1 MQALNLFISH
11 GALHDSAARYPPP
24 RCSPGKRKKE
34 KEIIR
39 RWIEEPNPCSSV
51 FLIQG
56 RPGVEKT
63 AFMQAIAEQL
73 QAENRHPYACFF
85 FNRGV
90 VGCDNMDQ
98 LFSTLAYQLA
108 INMPSMREHI
118 EQAMMEDPAL
128 PMRSAATQLQKLIID
143 PFKLLPPPRSSLI
156 LIIDGLDE
164 CEKEECQ
171 DAFLGLISQ
180 VLEDPAVTFRFLI
193 SGLQGHE
200 RMGGTGGSLVLDH
213 DSKTTVAIYLSKYSC
228 AFFFCYSGQAL
239 PFTDDF

>member
-1 MQALNLFISH
+1 MQTLNLFISH
-11 GALHDSAARYPPP
+11 GALQNSAAQNPPP
-24 RCSPGKRKKE
+24 RCLPGTRNKE

-56 RPGVEKT
+56 RTAVVKT
-63 AFMQAIAEQL
+63 LFLQTIADQL
-73 QAENRHPYACFF
+73 QAEKRQPYACFF

-98 LFSTLAYQLA
+98 LISTLAYQLA

-128 PMRSAATQLQKLIID
+128 PMRSPATQLQQLIIN
-143 PFKLLPPPRSSLI
+143 PFKLLSPPRSPLI

-164 CEKEECQ
+164 CEGEESQ
-171 DAFLGLISQ
+171 DGFLALISQ
-180 VLEDPAVTFRFLI
+180 ALEDPAVTIQFI
-193 SGLQGHE
+193 VSGLQGHE
-200 RMGGTGGSLVLDH
+200 RVGAGGCLVLDH
-213 DSKTTVAIYLSKYSC
+213 DSETTVVIYLSKYTC
-228 AFFFCYSGQAL
+228 LFFFLFFFSS
-239 PFTDDF
+239 

>member
-1 MQALNLFISH
+1 MQTLNLFISYD
-11 GALHDSAARYPPP
+11 ALQDSAARYPPP
-24 RCSPGKRKKE
+24 RCFPGTRKKE

-39 RWIEEPNPCSSV
+39 RWIEKPKSCSSV

-56 RPGVEKT
+56 RTTVGKT
-63 AFMQAIAEQL
+63 VFMQTIAEQL

-90 VGCDNMDQ
+90 VGCHNMDR

-118 EQAMMEDPAL
+118 EQAVMDDPAL
-128 PMRSAATQLQKLIID
+128 PRRSAATQLQKLIII
-143 PFKLLPPPRSSLI
+143 PFKLLLTPPPSLI

-164 CEKEECQ
+164 CEGEESQ
-171 DAFLGLISQ
+171 DAFLSL
-180 VLEDPAVTFRFLI
+180 F

-200 RMGGTGGSLVLDH
+200 YERAGGCLVLDH
-213 DSKTTVAIYLSKYSC
+213 DSNPAVAIYLSKYT
-228 AFFFCYSGQAL
+228 AFFSFFYLNSWSTAS
-239 PFTDDF
+239 DDSLLAPSRTLTN